1 MMEWMRVL
9 VVEGY
14 LVVVLVMGYALVLVL
29 VIDYLMVVVSDGYCL
44 IRLSYATSL

>member
-14 LVVVLVMGYALVLVL
+14 LVVLVIEYVEVLVVV
-29 VIDYLMVVVSDGYCL
+29 DYLIVVVNDGCCL
-44 IRLSYATSL
+44 MRLIYATRFS